1 MKQYCDLHTHSN
13 YSDGTLTPAQLLTAA
28 EQAGL
33 SAVALTDHNTVAGL
47 PAFLEAA
54 AAAPV
59 EGVPGVEFSTDYGA
73 VELHILGLFIR
84 PEHYGPITAMTEQ
97 MMLRKQQSNR
107 QLIDDLN
114 RAGYEVSYEKIKAAM
129 PAGEPNR
136 AHIAAELTR
145 LGYTASNKEAF
156 QTLLSAKRGYYQP
169 PKRIDVF
176 EVISYLRSA
185 GAVPVLAH
193 PFLNLKEREALERF
207 LGPAREAGLAGMETL
222 YPLFTPEQTAAAEEL
237 AEKYGLLPS
246 GGSDFHGEN
255 KPDIRLGTGKG
266 TLRVP
271 LAFLEGLKSAVCCDG
286 GTEI

>member
-13 YSDGTLTPAQLLTAA
+13 FSDGTLTPAGLVAAA
-28 EQAGL
+28 EAAGL
-33 SAVALTDHNTVAGL
+33 AAIALTDHNTVAGL
-47 PAFLEAA
+47 PAFLEAGA
-54 AAAPV
+54 DSPV
-59 EGVPGVEFSTDYGA
+59 ETVPGVELSTDYED
-73 VELHILGLFIR
+73 VELHVLGLYIR
-84 PEHYGPITAMTEQ
+84 PEHYGSITQLTEQ

-107 QLIDDLN
+107 QLIEDLN
-114 RAGYEVSYEKIKAAM
+114 RAGYGVSYDKIKAAM

-145 LGYTASNKEAF
+145 LGYTASNQEAF
-156 QTLLSAKRGYYQP
+156 STLLSARRGYYQP

-176 EVISYLRSA
+176 EAISCLRSA

-193 PFLNLKEREALERF
+193 PFLNLKERERLERF
-207 LGPAREAGLAGMETL
+207 LGPAKEAGLVGMEVL
-222 YPLFTPEQTAAAEEL
+222 YPLFAPEQTNL
-237 AEKYGLLPS
+237 AEKLAGKYGLLPS

-271 LAFLEGLKSAVCCDG
+271 NAFLEGLKSAVCCDG